1 MTTTLSATGLALRA
15 GRGPVFGPIDADIDT
30 PMGVITGA
38 RGSGKTCLLLTVAGR
53 MSPSTGTVRVL
64 GEHRPA
70 AIRRF
75 SAIAGFDGIDELE
88 QSVTVGDALTER
100 ARWNAPWYR
109 YVRAF
114 RDADVHRALAPAFG
128 DRPLPGARTMIWD
141 LDEDEALLLRIALAL
156 LDGPRLLVVDDVDH
170 VHDPAARAAV
180 VDRLGALAASGITVI
195 LSAAG
200 FEPELYA
207 ALPVEVQHLALT
219 TEEQYA

>member
-1 MTTTLSATGLALRA
+1 MTTALSATGLALRA
-15 GRGPVFGPIDADIDT
+15 GRGAVYGPLDADIHA
-30 PMGVITGA
+30 PMAVITGA
-38 RGSGKTCLLLTVAGR
+38 RGSGKTCLLLTAAGR
-53 MSPSTGTVRVL
+53 MMPSTGTIRVL

-75 SAIAGFDGIDELE
+75 SALAGFDGIDELE

-114 RDADVHRALAPAFG
+114 READVRRALAPAFG
-128 DRPLPGARTMIWD
+128 EGTLPGARTMIWD

-156 LDGPRLLVVDDVDH
+156 LDEPRLLIVDDVDH

-180 VDRLGALAASGITVI
+180 VERLGSLAAAGLTVI
-195 LSAAG
+195 VSAAG
-200 FEPELYA
+200 FEADLYA